1 MQDSEENLKKEKRN
15 YAKEQLIKLGF
26 LSKDNIEGYS
36 KGEILSLIDYLIEIK
51 EREEELI
58 PKEKKQEKKRVNHF
72 LYSDILN
79 NIANHNIEILK
90 DSILNKSKVHSSIF
104 AKKEYELFKKI
115 VKFKYIKEIEILRTI
130 VRINRNHH
138 NFRAKKYRFPTFTY
152 KEKFSQIN
160 DCILDYIVYLA
171 NLVYDK
177 KIQKIY
183 TQEDTI
189 DERILKIYLSFFLIK
204 LHIEGMVQVIIYDI
218 LHEDFPKEIRDMR
231 YKKVYEF
238 LQKYYVQ
245 INNERK
251 PIISKESKNIFIDFY
266 RFLFYHKEILDFE
279 EEIKIRKEV
288 DDTHFFNYTKPID
301 KYTQLKYAIEKN
313 LKSSNFFYKH
323 KYYVSNFIEF
333 PELFKFMDQNGLIEI
348 EKLKK
353 FVKENTTKTKEF
365 KIIYEKE
372 KVKNNYDRIKEAVL
386 EIINKYPLIDESN
399 LQVLKASIVAIENSE
414 IEIKPFRKKLKACI
428 LDPKTRYSEIVI
440 KYLRIFI
447 TKGNFH
453 EKGIPE
459 EFERCTSLEEL
470 VLNIMIEISKNKS
483 DEYIRKKCIEF
494 IDSFYETIMEL
505 YNEIPVYK
513 FFTENLYNKM
523 KY

>member
-15 YAKEQLIKLGF
+15 YAEEQLIKLGF

-36 KGEILSLIDYLIEIK
+36 KVEILSLIDYLIEIK

-58 PKEKKQEKKRVNHF
+58 PKEKKQEKKRQNHF
-72 LYSDILN
+72 LYNDLLN
-79 NIANHNIEILK
+79 NIGNHSIERLKDCILK
-90 DSILNKSKVHSSIF
+90 KARVYSNIYTEKEYKKFEKKVEF
-104 AKKEYELFKKI
+104 EYKKEI
-115 VKFKYIKEIEILRTI
+115 GILRNI
-130 VRINRNHH
+130 IRINRNLPDYK
-138 NFRAKKYRFPTFTY
+138 NKKNIFFTYTY
-152 KEKFSQIN
+152 KEKFSQIKEWISAYLIYLY
-160 DCILDYIVYLA
+160 DLVYYKTYIVDEHL
-171 NLVYDK
+171 LE
-177 KIQKIY
+177 IY
-183 TQEDTI
+183 
-189 DERILKIYLSFFLIK
+189 RCLLYVK
-204 LHIEGMVQVIIYDI
+204 LHIDGIVQVIIYDI

-245 INNERK
+245 ISNEQK
-251 PIISKESKNIFIDFY
+251 PIISKEPKNIFIDFY

-323 KYYVSNFIEF
+323 KHYVSNFIEF

-386 EIINKYPLIDESN
+386 DIINKYPLIDESN

-428 LDPKTRYSEIVI
+428 LDPKTRYSNIVI
-440 KYLRIFI
+440 KYLRTFI

-459 EFERCTSLEEL
+459 EFERSTSLEEL
-470 VLNIMIEISKNKS
+470 VLNIFIEISKNKS
-483 DEYIRKKCIEF
+483 DEYIRKKFIEF